1 VFFSLLSYSLLILI
15 LFEYCFGAEG
25 YIVIT
30 SKYVYCHT
38 TSQPPADVS
47 LPFPEYR
54 CGEVDSCACLLS
66 RQENHRAEVKKHVL
80 PNVSPF
86 ETACPE
92 SRLKRFSRRRSP
104 TGRNLKNAW
113 KPSESA
119 GKEVVGRRTRGHKRM
134 GDSQSKGDMY
144 MTHKPRTWPL
154 ENAILWSLS
163 VC

>member
-1 VFFSLLSYSLLILI
+1 MHLQSAFSPFSTLSLTCIFSLSSHPYLIRVLVRGRGIYCYYFQIRILSSYISTACG
-15 LFEYCFGAEG
+15 CF
-25 YIVIT
+25 VT
-30 SKYVYCHT
+30 
-38 TSQPPADVS
+38 
-47 LPFPEYR
+47 FPEYR

-66 RQENHRAEVKKHVL
+66 RQENHRAKVKKHVL

-119 GKEVVGRRTRGHKRM
+119 GKEVVGRGTCGHERM
-134 GDSQSKGDMY
+134 GRFS
-144 MTHKPRTWPL
+144 
-154 ENAILWSLS
+154 I
-163 VC
+163 